1 MDDDLERY
9 REAMHRLRG
18 PVAQLDNG
26 ELPRDPDA
34 DHLPPGLEEL
44 EGKAV
49 TVSGVDRETG
59 EVVHERG
66 TLTTAPGIHGDLARR
81 EQS

>member
-1 MDDDLERY
+1 MDDLERY
-9 REAMHRLRG
+9 REAMQRLRG
-18 PVAQLDNG
+18 PLRRQRE

-44 EGKAV
+44 DGEPV
-49 TVSGVDRETG
+49 TISGTDRDTG
-59 EVVHERG
+59 ERVQEQGV
-66 TLTTAPGIHGDLARR
+66 LTTVPGLHGDLHRR